1 MVAVHHSLLE
11 IGVKHR
17 HNTIL
22 GLLLIVLTCG
32 LRLAAE
38 EHPVPLP
45 KDADCASCHDDKTKG
60 KAVHSAIAMGCTT
73 CHEVKTDGST
83 TTVSLIA
90 PKEQLCFTCHDKSK
104 EEVQHGPYEKGQ
116 CVTCHD
122 PHTSDFP
129 KQLRAEGN
137 ALCMECHSERKKL
150 DENVSLFGTQTM
162 NKAQFA
168 EIPKV
173 VPNPAVKMGHPFARH
188 PMADVPD
195 PVRHEKMSCL
205 SCHEPHYSK
214 AEKLITVAKTNN
226 GDICGVCHEAF
237 EAAQQAE
244 SQKKYGAIE
253 EKNRKDAEERF
264 KKQQN
269 TERPPAPQNPAP
281 QNKGSN

>member
-1 MVAVHHSLLE
+1 MSHA
-11 IGVKHR
+11 

-22 GLLLIVLTCG
+22 GLLLLALTCG

-73 CHEVKTDGST
+73 CHEVKTDGT
-83 TTVSLIA
+83 TTSVNLTA
-90 PKEQLCFTCHDKSK
+90 PNDQLCFTCHEKSK
-104 EEVQHGPYEKGQ
+104 EESLHGPYDKGQ

-137 ALCMECHSERKKL
+137 ALCLECHSDRKKL
-150 DENVSLFGTQTM
+150 AGNVSLFNSQTM
-162 NKAQFA
+162 TKAQFD

-173 VPNPAVKMGHPFARH
+173 VPNPAVKIGHPFARH

-195 PVRHEKMSCL
+195 PVRGGKMSCL

-214 AEKLITVAKTNN
+214 ADKLITVAKSNN
-226 GDICGVCHEAF
+226 GDICGACHEAF
-237 EAAQQAE
+237 EATRQAE
-244 SQKKYGAIE
+244 NQKKYGATE
-253 EKNRKDAEERF
+253 EKNRKDAEERL
-264 KKQQN
+264 KKQPN
-269 TERPPAPQNPAP
+269 PDRPPAPQNKG
-281 QNKGSN
+281 QN